1 MNNSLSDKVFDN
13 IFSRVEFAD
22 VEDGLRN
29 NQHVAFEFS
38 PLCGES
44 LFAESLRKRLD
55 GDEFIVFYIDLRM
68 VTDRW
73 HFAINYCRALVDGM
87 DDPGRKAGMLK
98 RLAMGGRLS
107 IDRSPGGNFDY
118 DIPAKSEVP
127 KILSTLLDIP
137 EVTAIEE
144 NKRSIVIMSG
154 FDCMPGI
161 LGKPGLKSFNEK
173 VSRQAITSYVIIGT
187 GIIQKVSKLGGR
199 ISSQVKEYM
208 ASDLF
213 TNEKLIGFLRESF
226 REESVSL
233 SEEVAKSL
241 VDVADGRMELVL
253 RLAERLLERSQKD
266 GSAGME
272 SVEVVLDGI
281 VDSAAPAYNALW
293 NQHNSRQKS
302 LLFGLSA
309 DRGKSIYSEYFI
321 NRYGFGTATNLQ
333 AALRGLTAKSIIIK
347 RGKKWDFADPFFREW
362 IKGTLALHPASAAG
376 GDSSISPPGD
386 SAGDAIADEKPI
398 GETSTG
404 EAPADETPADE
415 KSIDE
420 SSIDESIDSQG
431 RE

>member
-1 MNNSLSDKVFDN
+1 MNRSLSDNVFDK

-44 LFAESLRKRLD
+44 LFADSLKGRLNKED
-55 GDEFIVFYIDLRM
+55 FIVFYIDLRM

-73 HFAINYCRALVDGM
+73 HFALNYSRALVDGL
-87 DDPGRKAGMLK
+87 DEPGKKAGMLK
-98 RLAMGGRLS
+98 RLAMGGRLN
-107 IDRSPGGNFDY
+107 IDRAADGNFDY

-144 NKRSIVIMSG
+144 NKRSVVIMSG

-173 VSRQAITSYVIIGT
+173 ISRQAITSYVIIGT
-187 GIIQKVSKLGGR
+187 GIIQKVSKLGGK

-213 TNEKLIGFLRESF
+213 TEDKLIGFLRESF
-226 REESVSL
+226 QENGVSL
-233 SEEVAKSL
+233 SEEVAKVL
-241 VDVADGRMELVL
+241 VDVTDGRMELVL
-253 RLAERLLERSQKD
+253 SLSDRLMAMSQKD
-266 GSAGME
+266 GSATIE
-272 SVEVVLDGI
+272 SVTEVLAGI
-281 VDSAAPAYNALW
+281 IDSAGPAYNALW

-302 LLFGLSA
+302 LLLGLSA

-333 AALRGLTAKSIIIK
+333 AALRGLTAKSIIVK

-362 IKGTLALHPASAAG
+362 IKGALSLRPASSVG
-376 GDSSISPPGD
+376 GDSQPSTGIDLDGEAATDED
-386 SAGDAIADEKPI
+386 SVSDTLADEAYDTTDT
-398 GETSTG
+398 E
-404 EAPADETPADE
+404 
-415 KSIDE
+415 
-420 SSIDESIDSQG
+420 
-431 RE
+431 

>member
-1 MNNSLSDKVFDN
+1 MNTSLADKVFDK

-44 LFAESLRKRLD
+44 LFASNLKSRLNA
-55 GDEFIVFYIDLRM
+55 DEFIVFYINLRM
-68 VTDRW
+68 VSDRW
-73 HFAINYCRALVDGM
+73 HFAINYSRALVDGLE
-87 DDPGRKAGMLK
+87 DPGRKAGMLK
-98 RLAMGGRLS
+98 RLAMGGRLN
-107 IDRSPGGNFDY
+107 IDRGSGGSFDY

-144 NKRSIVIMSG
+144 NKRSVVIMSG

-161 LGKPGLKSFNEK
+161 LGKQGLKSFNEK
-173 VSRQAITSYVIIGT
+173 ISRQAITSYVITGT

-208 ASDLF
+208 ASDFF
-213 TNEKLIGFLRESF
+213 TAEKLTGFLRDSF
-226 REESVSL
+226 RDQGVSL
-233 SEEVAKSL
+233 SEEVAE
-241 VDVADGRMELVL
+241 AMTEATDGRLELVL
-253 RLAERLLERSQKD
+253 RLAERVLEKSVKGGD
-266 GSAGME
+266 ATVEGVME
-272 SVEVVLDGI
+272 VLVGI

-293 NQHNSRQKS
+293 NQHNNRQKS
-302 LLFGLSA
+302 LLFGISA

-333 AALRGLTAKSIIIK
+333 AALRGLTAKSIIVK

-362 IKGTLALHPASAAG
+362 IKESLTSHPNPQGLAEAAT
-376 GDSSISPPGD
+376 
-386 SAGDAIADEKPI
+386 DEI
-398 GETSTG
+398 
-404 EAPADETPADE
+404 PADVPPNDE
-415 KSIDE
+415 PFGEPGS
-420 SSIDESIDSQG
+420 
-431 RE
+431 